1 MCKKSRGALMQLSE
15 HVCILIIIAVSEI
28 KATQDNLW
36 GSVIFQ
42 YFNRRITIWA
52 PKQNGKTVLLKVQ
65 YFFIWYPVENLLHLY
80 KSCLLKWNGTLT

>member
-65 YFFIWYPVENLLHLY
+65 YFSFGIQSKICFICINRVY
-80 KSCLLKWNGTLT
+80 